1 MLLLNQSA
9 PGRTI
14 LHDAQR
20 RTNSNNISAKL
31 NIGDGIEKTE
41 QISPF
46 KSSNL
51 LLPNL
56 RDSILAQVAFEE
68 FLGNMSEFRVSKMI
82 DPLLVG
88 KTVDSFCQ
96 GALSITL
103 TPTHENTG
111 FLAPVKSIRE
121 CADTYI
127 WDLNPASWFEVLETP
142 SNQRWPVS
150 DSAHEDSCYY

>member
-1 MLLLNQSA
+1 MKVTFRVSIELLKL
-9 PGRTI
+9 RTRNLECI
-14 LHDAQR
+14 PLRSVLHR
-20 RTNSNNISAKL
+20 L
-31 NIGDGIEKTE
+31 CDGIEKTE
-41 QISPF
+41 QISRF

-88 KTVDSFCQ
+88 KTVDSVFQ

-103 TPTHENTG
+103 TPTHEKTR
-111 FLAPVKSIRE
+111 FIAPVK
-121 CADTYI
+121 
-127 WDLNPASWFEVLETP
+127 
-142 SNQRWPVS
+142 
-150 DSAHEDSCYY
+150 